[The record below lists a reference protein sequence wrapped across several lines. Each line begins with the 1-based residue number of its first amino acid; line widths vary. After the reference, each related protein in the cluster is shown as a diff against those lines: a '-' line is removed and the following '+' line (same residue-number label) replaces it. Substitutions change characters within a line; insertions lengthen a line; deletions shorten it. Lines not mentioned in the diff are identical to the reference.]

1 MRWVSEPAA
10 RSILPVGRSDRPP
23 QLGWRPAPRPNVS
36 AIGSIAGNIAFRKI
50 GKHQQQTHS
59 LFITNNVI
67 SDENIDQYIAM
78 WRLNGIVD
86 SH

>member
-10 RSILPVGRSDRPP
+10 QRQRDWINRR
-23 QLGWRPAPRPNVS
+23 Q
-36 AIGSIAGNIAFRKI
+36 FRFSQNW
-50 GKHQQQTHS
+50 KHQQQTHS

-78 WRLNGIVD
+78 CRLNGIVD